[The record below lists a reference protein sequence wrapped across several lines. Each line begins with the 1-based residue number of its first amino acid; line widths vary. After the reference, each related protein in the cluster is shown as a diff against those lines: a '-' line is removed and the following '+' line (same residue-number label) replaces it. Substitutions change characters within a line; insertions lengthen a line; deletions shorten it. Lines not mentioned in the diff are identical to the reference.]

1 MKYILLLLLTF
12 SLIGTTSAIADSSS
26 TLDSIKKSGKIKIG
40 YRQSEPPMSYED
52 ENGNPVGYSIDL
64 CKRIASNV
72 STTIGKE
79 VEIEYIP
86 VTSEN
91 RFSAVS
97 SGKIDILCGSTT
109 KTLSRSKKVDF
120 TQNTFVTGATFMTLA
135 GKQFNELAELDGRK
149 VGVVK
154 GTTTEETLKKL
165 LKETLTN
172 AEVVTYDSAKE
183 ALDGLRGGEIRAFT
197 SDQVVLIGLVIT
209 AEDQDNFAIAPQVFS
224 FEPFALAVK
233 RNDAD
238 FRLIAD
244 SALSQLYRT
253 GQILQIYSKWFGGF
267 AKEMPP
273 MHQALYQL
281 NSTPE

>member
-1 MKYILLLLLTF
+1 MKLLV
-12 SLIGTTSAIADSSS
+12 SLIGCIFCLSTTAFAAASTAGNDSATPSILHGLGGSSS
-26 TLDSIKKSGKIKIG
+26 TEAVCPNFTGK
-40 YRQSEPPMSYED
+40 YAC
-52 ENGNPVGYSIDL
+52 NGSID
-64 CKRIASNV
+64 
-72 STTIGKE
+72 G
-79 VEIEYIP
+79 
-86 VTSEN
+86 
-91 RFSAVS
+91 
-97 SGKIDILCGSTT
+97 
-109 KTLSRSKKVDF
+109 KKVDF
-120 TQNTFVTGATFMTLA
+120 TINTFVTGATFMTLA

-165 LKETLTN
+165 LKDTLTN
-172 AEVVTYDSAKE
+172 ASVVTYNSAKE

-197 SDQVVLIGLVIT
+197 SDQVVLIGLILT
-209 AEDQDNFAIAPQVFS
+209 AKDKENFAISPQVFS

-233 RNDAD
+233 RNNAD

-253 GQILQIYSKWFGGF
+253 GQIVQIYSKWFGGF

-281 NSTPE
+281 NATPE

>member
-154 GTTTEETLKKL
+154 GTTTEVTLKKL

>member
-40 YRQSEPPMSYED
+40 YRQSEPPMSFED

-154 GTTTEETLKKL
+154 GTTTEETLKQL